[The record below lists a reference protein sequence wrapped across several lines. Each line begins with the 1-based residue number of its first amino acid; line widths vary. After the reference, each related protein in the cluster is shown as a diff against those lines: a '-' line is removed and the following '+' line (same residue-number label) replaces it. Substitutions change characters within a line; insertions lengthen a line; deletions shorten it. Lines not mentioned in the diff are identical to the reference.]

1 MQSLFMI
8 TPVSVSQGKLVCGT
22 INRTMGFHLTDAL
35 VAMTH
40 MMLTVTEANTT
51 VDVCVDPGISG
62 NISLFIV
69 SLEVNNGKVS
79 ECH

>member
-1 MQSLFMI
+1 M
-8 TPVSVSQGKLVCGT
+8 CGT
-22 INRTMGFHLTDAL
+22 INWTTVFHLKDAL

-62 NISLFIV
+62 NIESLLIV
-69 SLEVNNGKVS
+69 SLEVNNGKAS
-79 ECH
+79 ECS